1 MIHIDFADGHS
12 EWLTDEQLKEKYP
25 DLHAA
30 LRKPAPLKEYGD
42 MLKKIRQRRDIS
54 LREMSKRI
62 GCKASDLSNIEQ
74 GYVEATAEQ
83 VEAYQR
89 LQQEVIL

>member
-12 EWLTDEQLKEKYP
+12 EWLTDEQLKEKCP
-25 DLHAA
+25 ELHAHMH
-30 LRKPAPLKEYGD
+30 RPIPHKEYGAK
-42 MLKKIRQRRDIS
+42 LKAIRIKRALT

-62 GCKASDLSNIEQ
+62 GCSGAELSDIER
-74 GYVEATAEQ
+74 GVTPATVEQ

-89 LQQEVIL
+89 LQQEIIL